1 MVEDVCV
8 QIPPWL
14 QREMVSCTE
23 TEQSD
28 SNEADRGSELSD
40 NDEYRRRDVSQPS
53 SAGAQKAVP
62 SPGTYCCVTQCL
74 FSLIACMHNCPAVKL
89 YLLSAHYLHDFV
101 LYLSCRV
108 YR

>member
-1 MVEDVCV
+1 M

-40 NDEYRRRDVSQPS
+40 NDECRQRDVSQPS

-62 SPGTYCCVTQCL
+62 SPGTYCCVIKCS
-74 FSLIACMHNCPAVKL
+74 FSLIAYVQNCLSVKL
-89 YLLSAHYLHDFV
+89 CLISAHCLHAFV
-101 LYLSCRV
+101 LRLSLIHI
-108 YR
+108 

>member
-1 MVEDVCV
+1 V

-23 TEQSD
+23 TDEQSD

-40 NDEYRRRDVSQPS
+40 NDECRQRDVSQPS

-62 SPGTYCCVTQCL
+62 SPGTFCSVIKCL
-74 FSLIACMHNCPAVKL
+74 FILTAYMQNCSSVKL
-89 YLLSAHYLHDFV
+89 YLIYEN
-101 LYLSCRV
+101 Y
-108 YR
+108 